1 MTVNGKIDRRG
12 LPEVDLSAEDHYV
25 AARGAMEE
33 LLVSIWSD
41 VLKLSPDRISVTR
54 SFFDLGGHS
63 LKAMNLVNRIRKETG
78 SEVALK
84 TIFSHQDIRSLSL
97 HMSGLSGGPA
107 YSAILPAVDKPHYV
121 LSSAQK
127 RLYFLYEFDR
137 SSLAYNMPQ
146 AVWLKGEVD
155 RARLLRSFEQLVG
168 RHEILRTS
176 FVLLGDEP
184 FQVIGDGSGFTVTEY
199 DADEEGVSVVMSGFV
214 RPFDL
219 SRGPLIRVGLV
230 NVSPGLTLLMVDMH
244 HIISDGVSHGI
255 LIGDFMSFY
264 SGEDP
269 GPVGLQYKDY
279 AEWQQG
285 AAEQERMLGQKSFW
299 LSEYGELPLALEL
312 PLDYP
317 RTKGASHPG
326 GSYGLELDEATTSSL
341 RRLGEEEGATLFMVL
356 LSVYTVFLGRLCN
369 SDDVVVGTPV
379 AGRGHA
385 DLDGVMGV
393 FINMLAL
400 RNRPRGDLSFRAFLK
415 EVRSHALSC
424 FEHQDFQYED
434 LVDELNLPRDTGRT
448 PLFDAT
454 FSYQNFDG
462 SSLSIP
468 GLELLPYGQ
477 GSGISKFD
485 LSLFA
490 SEDSGGLQLS
500 LVYSTGLFSASTV
513 RGFGTYLEQ
522 LFRSVAA
529 GPGLSLGELNL
540 LPAGERSA
548 LLELGKGAGFV
559 YGREKTVVDLFCEQA
574 RQHADSVAV
583 VYEGGVLRYGELD
596 GLSNQ
601 LASLLRDTYGIRPG
615 DTVGI
620 SVGGSEL
627 LLVGILGILKAGGV
641 YVPFDVDYPADR
653 KSYLCSDAGIRLL
666 LSVTDHVFDAV
677 DYYGGAI
684 MALDAELDCDAL
696 GYSRPVVPLTGNSLA
711 YISYTSGS
719 TGSPKGVMV
728 PHQGI
733 LRLLHLSDIELG
745 EPTVT
750 LQLSPVSFDAATFEI
765 WAALLSGGKVVM
777 KGDGL
782 IDLSGLHGLI
792 ESHGVNTL
800 WLTSGLLDQW
810 CEGDLS
816 GLPLR
821 YVLSGGDVVRAASV
835 AKVYRQLPGVCVYNG
850 YGPTENTTFT
860 CMYAIPRG
868 IADQSHIPIG
878 RPVMGTD
885 VYVLGRSGGLSPLG
899 VSGELC
905 VSGFGLAQGY
915 VGNDAL
921 TREKFVA
928 NPFEEN
934 SLMYRTGDLVR
945 WGDDGNLEFLG
956 RMDSQVKI
964 RGYRIEPGEIEVV
977 MGGLDGINQVLVE
990 VVGDGPE
997 KALVAYYTTLSG
1009 LAVEDLKERV
1019 KELLPD
1025 YMLPSYYVH
1034 LASFPLTLNGKID
1047 RRKLPVVE
1055 LSGESDYHAPSGEM
1069 EELLVSVWS
1078 EV

>member
-1 MTVNGKIDRRG
+1 
-12 LPEVDLSAEDHYV
+12 
-25 AARGAMEE
+25 
-33 LLVSIWSD
+33 
-41 VLKLSPDRISVTR
+41 
-54 SFFDLGGHS
+54 
-63 LKAMNLVNRIRKETG
+63 
-78 SEVALK
+78 
-84 TIFSHQDIRSLSL
+84 
-97 HMSGLSGGPA
+97 
-107 YSAILPAVDKPHYV
+107 
-121 LSSAQK
+121 
-127 RLYFLYEFDR
+127 
-137 SSLAYNMPQ
+137 
-146 AVWLKGEVD
+146 
-155 RARLLRSFEQLVG
+155 
-168 RHEILRTS
+168 
-176 FVLLGDEP
+176 
-184 FQVIGDGSGFTVTEY
+184 
-199 DADEEGVSVVMSGFV
+199 
-214 RPFDL
+214 
-219 SRGPLIRVGLV
+219 VGLV
-230 NVSPGLTLLMVDMH
+230 DVSPALTLLMVDMH
-244 HIISDGVSHGI
+244 HIITDGISQGI
-255 LIGDFMSFY
+255 LIRDFMSFY
-264 SGEDP
+264 SGEDLLP
-269 GPVGLQYKDY
+269 AGLQYKDY

-285 AAEQERMLGQKSFW
+285 AAEQERMMEQKSFW
-299 LSEYGELPLALEL
+299 LSEFGELPDALAL

-317 RTKGASHPG
+317 RSKGEIHHG
-326 GSYGLELDEATTSSL
+326 GSYGFGLDEVTTASL

-356 LSVYTVFLGRLCN
+356 LSVYTVLLGHLCN
-369 SDDVVVGTPV
+369 ADDVVVGTPV

-400 RNRPRGDLSFRAFLK
+400 RNQPRGDLSFRAFLK
-415 EVRSHALSC
+415 EVRSHTLSC

-454 FSYQNFDG
+454 FSYQNFEG

-477 GSGISKFD
+477 GTGISKFD

-490 SEDSGGLQLS
+490 SEHSGGLHLS
-500 LVYSTGLFSASTV
+500 LVYSTGLFRASTV
-513 RGFGTYLEQ
+513 RGFGTYLEK

-529 GPGLSLGELNL
+529 DPGLSLGELNL

-548 LLELGKGAGFV
+548 LLELGKGPAFAYAG
-559 YGREKTVVDLFCEQA
+559 ELSVVDLFCEQA

-601 LASLLRDTYGIRPG
+601 LASLLQDTYQIRPG

-620 SVGGSEL
+620 SIGGSEL

-641 YVPFDVDYPADR
+641 YVPFDTDYPTER

-666 LSVTDHVFDAV
+666 LTVTDHVFDAV
-677 DYYGGAI
+677 DYYGGSI
-684 MALDAELDCDAL
+684 MALDAELDRDAF
-696 GYSRPVVPLTGNSLA
+696 GYSRPVVPATGGSLA

-719 TGSPKGVMV
+719 TGKPKGVMV

-745 EPTVT
+745 GSTVT
-750 LQLSPVSFDAATFEI
+750 LQLSSVSFDAATFEI
-765 WAALLSGGKVVM
+765 WGALLSGGRVVM
-777 KGDGL
+777 KGDGFVDMASL
-782 IDLSGLHGLI
+782 RGLI
-792 ESHGVNTL
+792 ERHGVNTL

-810 CEGDLS
+810 CESDLL

-835 AKVYRQLPGVCVYNG
+835 AKVYRQLPGVRLYNG

-860 CMYAIPRG
+860 CIYAIPQT
-868 IADQSHIPIG
+868 IADQNHIPIG

-885 VYVLGRSGGLSPLG
+885 VYVLGRGGGLSPLG
-899 VSGELC
+899 VAGELC
-905 VSGFGLAQGY
+905 VAGFGLADGY
-915 VGNDAL
+915 VGNEKL
-921 TREKFVA
+921 TREKFVN

-945 WGDDGNLEFLG
+945 WGEGGNLEFLG
-956 RMDSQVKI
+956 RIDDQVKI
-964 RGYRIEPGEIEVV
+964 RGYRIEPGEIEVA
-977 MGGLDGINQVLVE
+977 MGGLDGVNQVLVE
-990 VVGDGPE
+990 VIGEGSE
-997 KALVAYYTTLSG
+997 KALVAYYTTVSG
-1009 LAVEDLKERV
+1009 LAVKGLKERA

-1034 LASFPLTLNGKID
+1034 LASFPLTVNGKID

-1055 LSGESDYHAPSGEM
+1055 LSEESDYHAPCGEM
-1069 EELLVSVWS
+1069 EELLVSIWS
-1078 EV
+1078 EVLKLAPEGISVTRSFFDLGGHSLKAMSLANKIHRTFAVDFPISEVFNNPTIKSMAKIIEVQQWIGEGINGRSEAIKIKI